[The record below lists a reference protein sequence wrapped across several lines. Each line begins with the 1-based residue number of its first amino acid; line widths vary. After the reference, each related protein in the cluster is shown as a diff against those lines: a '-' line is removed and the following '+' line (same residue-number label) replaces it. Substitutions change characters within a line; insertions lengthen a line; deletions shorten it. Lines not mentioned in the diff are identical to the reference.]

1 MEATNF
7 RACPFPSFTHTHVC
21 VRLYYA
27 SHHECCL
34 FTQLT
39 HCCLMFSRSTISLL
53 NPVFYVHSAMWLWP
67 TCLQHTV
74 KVSKYDRSCQ
84 SQKQVK
90 KKKSSQCD
98 KVKKW
103 WHYLS
108 SPPLIL
114 HFRAHVW
121 QTLWSPEQKKH
132 ICVFSDLSYDRY
144 LRVFGRC
151 HIWFS
156 QIPRWTA
163 ALNLWTCSTLFYSR
177 TFIRFNHVCH
187 CCVLESW
194 TIQ

>member
-84 SQKQVK
+84 SQKRVK
-90 KKKSSQCD
+90 KKKNHPSAIRWRNGGIICLLHRWYSTSERMCD
-98 KVKKW
+98 KLSEALNKKNT
-103 WHYLS
+103 S
-108 SPPLIL
+108 
-114 HFRAHVW
+114 
-121 QTLWSPEQKKH
+121 
-132 ICVFSDLSYDRY
+132 VFSLI
-144 LRVFGRC
+144 C
-151 HIWFS
+151 PMIA
-156 QIPRWTA
+156 I
-163 ALNLWTCSTLFYSR
+163 
-177 TFIRFNHVCH
+177 
-187 CCVLESW
+187 
-194 TIQ
+194 